1 MTTFELKNSLAS
13 ERIESFVI
21 LSTLGWCEL
30 TIERYNFIFYLNH
43 PSTLIKKKQV
53 IILHLSEDCTK
64 NMALIHC

>member
-30 TIERYNFIFYLNH
+30 TIEIQFHFLFKSSKYIN
-43 PSTLIKKKQV
+43 KKKQV

>member
-30 TIERYNFIFYLNH
+30 TIEIQFHFLFKSSKYIN
-43 PSTLIKKKQV
+43 KKSK
-53 IILHLSEDCTK
+53 L
-64 NMALIHC
+64 